1 MHMHNLSHGAIAMH
15 VTEML
20 DANPGRPLLTN
31 ESLIHCIEACFDCA
45 QSCSACADA
54 CLGEKQ
60 LDVLRRCI
68 RLDQDCADICIATG
82 RVLSRQ
88 QLPDAR
94 VVRALLEACLI
105 GCAACGDECAMHAK
119 QHEHC
124 RVCAMACRN
133 CARMCQEAIAALGHS
148 TPPGASA

>member
-1 MHMHNLSHGAIAMH
+1 MH

-20 DANPGRPLLTN
+20 DTSPGRPVLTQ
-31 ESLIHCIEACFDCA
+31 ESLIRCIEACFDCA

-54 CLGEKQ
+54 CLGEPH
-60 LDVLRRCI
+60 LDMLRRCI

-88 QLPDAR
+88 QQPDAR
-94 VVRALLEACLI
+94 VVRALLEACLVA
-105 GCAACGDECAMHAK
+105 CAASGDECAQHAK

-124 RVCAMACRN
+124 RVCSEACRS
-133 CARMCQEAIAALGHS
+133 CARACRDAIGALGAGQGS
-148 TPPGASA
+148 TATA